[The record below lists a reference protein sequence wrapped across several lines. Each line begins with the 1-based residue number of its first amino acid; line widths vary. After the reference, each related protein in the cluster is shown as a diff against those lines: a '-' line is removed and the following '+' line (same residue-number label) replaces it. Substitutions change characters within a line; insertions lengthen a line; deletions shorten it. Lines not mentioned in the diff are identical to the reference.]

1 MTETTLE
8 AEAPAPAAQARPR
21 VNPVVPCLLAWLLPG
36 LGHAWLGRHGRA
48 AAFFFIVLST
58 FGLGLAS
65 GGSASVID
73 RQQPL
78 SFLAALDGVAMG
90 PLDLVARKVTLGEV
104 VYRLPDAEGD
114 PRRQTLLTRIRERV
128 KIATFEYGSTFL
140 LTAGL
145 MNILLILDAF
155 DIASGRKD

>member
-1 MTETTLE
+1 METTLE
-8 AEAPAPAAQARPR
+8 AEAPAPVRPR
-21 VNPVVPCLLAWLLPG
+21 VSPIVPCLLAWLLPG
-36 LGHAWLGRHGRA
+36 LGHAWLGRTGRA
-48 AAFFFIVLST
+48 VAFFLIVLAT
-58 FGLGLAS
+58 FALGIAS

-78 SFLAALDGVAMG
+78 SFLATLDGIALG
-90 PLDLVARKVTLGEV
+90 PLDLVARWKTLGEI
-104 VYRLPDAEGD
+104 VYALPDSESD
-114 PRRQTLLTRIRERV
+114 PRRQAILGRIRERV

-155 DIASGRKD
+155 DIATARKD

>member
-1 MTETTLE
+1 METTLE
-8 AEAPAPAAQARPR
+8 AEAPAPVRPR
-21 VNPVVPCLLAWLLPG
+21 VSPIVPCLLAWLLPG
-36 LGHAWLGRHGRA
+36 LGHAWLGRTGRA
-48 AAFFFIVLST
+48 VAFFLIVLAT
-58 FGLGLAS
+58 FALGIAS

-78 SFLAALDGVAMG
+78 SFLATLDGIALG
-90 PLDLVARKVTLGEV
+90 PLDLVARRMTLGEFI
-104 VYRLPDAEGD
+104 YALPDSEAD
-114 PRRQTLLTRIRERV
+114 PRRQATLGRIRERV

-155 DIASGRKD
+155 DIATARKD

>member
-1 MTETTLE
+1 MNETTLD
-8 AEAPAPAAQARPR
+8 AEAQAPVRPR
-21 VNPVVPCLLAWLLPG
+21 VNPIVPCLLAWVVPG
-36 LGHAWLGRHGRA
+36 LGHAWLGRRGRF
-48 AAFFFIVLST
+48 AAFFLIVIST
-58 FGLGLAS
+58 FALGVVS
-65 GGSASVID
+65 GGTAPVID

-78 SFLAALDGVAMG
+78 SFLATLDGLALG
-90 PLDLVARKVTLGEV
+90 PLDLVARRVTLGEV
-104 VYRLPDAEGD
+104 IYRLPDAEGD
-114 PRRQTLLTRIRERV
+114 PHRQALLGRIRERV